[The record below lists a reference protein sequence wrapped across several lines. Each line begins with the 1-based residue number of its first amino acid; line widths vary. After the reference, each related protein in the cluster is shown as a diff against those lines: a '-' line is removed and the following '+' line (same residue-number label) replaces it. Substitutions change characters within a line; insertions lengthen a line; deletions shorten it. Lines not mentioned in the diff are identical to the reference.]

1 MKSNS
6 QSNTILNDEI
16 EKEKEKTKSTGL
28 TRKTRDLGHESR
40 NSIKN
45 KFNIEGLVT

>member
-6 QSNTILNDEI
+6 QSNTTLNDEI
-16 EKEKEKTKSTGL
+16 EKKKKTKSSGL